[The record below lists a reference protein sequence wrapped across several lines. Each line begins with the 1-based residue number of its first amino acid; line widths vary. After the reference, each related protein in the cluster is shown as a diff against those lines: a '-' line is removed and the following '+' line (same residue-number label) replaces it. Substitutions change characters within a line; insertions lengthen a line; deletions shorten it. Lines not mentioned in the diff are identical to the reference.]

1 MIGYMKKVILL
12 YACFLILQSCGYT
25 PIYSKNQKVDYYI
38 ENISFNDS
46 DSDLTFFIR
55 DNLRNYLIKNN
66 NQKFK
71 ITVLIDYSKSPI
83 SKNSLGETDEYQLSS
98 IIEFIITSEQKE
110 KKLRVKESFRI
121 KNLDDEF
128 EEKTY
133 EKNAKKNMARISTS
147 KLLMQLARFNDN

>member
-1 MIGYMKKVILL
+1 MIEYMKKVILL

-98 IIEFIITSEQKE
+98 IIEFIITS
-110 KKLRVKESFRI
+110 
-121 KNLDDEF
+121 
-128 EEKTY
+128 
-133 EKNAKKNMARISTS
+133 
-147 KLLMQLARFNDN
+147 